1 MSLPSRTVRRHVL
14 REGTSFR
21 TRPRRTIAA
30 LLVCSI
36 PSTFRLSLLIKIHM
50 ALLSVRDLKRQFD
63 TEPVFTDVT
72 FDVQP
77 GDRIG
82 LVGPNGTG
90 KTTLMRILAGVD
102 HEDFGEIEKSPSV
115 KVAMLEQHVDLT
127 RERTLFEEAKSG
139 LAELYALQAESQTL
153 ANQFSQVTDA
163 AESTRLHARY
173 DAVMAELDRHNA
185 HHLDHRV
192 EAVLFGLGF
201 QREQFDRSITQFSG
215 GQQNRML
222 LARIL
227 LSEPDLMLLDEPTNH
242 LDIAATEWLEDYLAR
257 SNQSLI
263 VISHDRYFLDR
274 VTNRTIELFE
284 RRANFYKGNFSAYWR
299 QREERQEF
307 QRKAFEKQQEY
318 VARTEDFIRRNI
330 AGQKTNQAKDR
341 IKKLERVEKVE
352 LIRDVQEVPMNFGE
366 PTRTGDWVFDAQD
379 LSKGFGDR
387 SLFSHFTMQI
397 MRGDRIAILG
407 PNGAGKTTLL
417 RTLIGELPPDSGKLR
432 FGTGVK
438 LAYYDQQLSSVD
450 PELNA
455 VEAVVPPNRPDFLA
469 PAARSLL
476 ARFGLSGDIV
486 FQKIAY
492 MSGGERSRVALAKL
506 SAQNA
511 NVLTLDEP
519 TNHLD
524 LWARQSLEKALQQFD
539 GTMIFVSH
547 DRYFVDQLA
556 TSVIV
561 FEPDGWHH
569 YAGNYSDYV
578 DHMKRREEERK
589 VAQQAAE
596 DAAAKKGNLPANAAK
611 SSNDRPKR
619 KRKFPYRKAPDIERE
634 IAQTEQQLGALQD
647 EMSSPASLRDGNR
660 MKQIATDFE
669 TLQAKLAQLY
679 EHWEEALEL
688 N

>member
-1 MSLPSRTVRRHVL
+1 
-14 REGTSFR
+14 
-21 TRPRRTIAA
+21 
-30 LLVCSI
+30 
-36 PSTFRLSLLIKIHM
+36 M
-50 ALLSVRDLKRQFD
+50 ALLTVRELKRQFD
-63 TEPVFTDVT
+63 SDPVFSNVT
-72 FDVQP
+72 FDVKP

-102 HEDFGEIEKSPSV
+102 HEDFGEIERPNNV

-127 RERTLFEEAKSG
+127 RDRTLFEEAKSG
-139 LAELYALQAESQTL
+139 LAHLYALQKEAEDL
-153 ANQFSQVTDA
+153 ANKFAHVADPH
-163 AESTRLHARY
+163 ESARLHARY
-173 DAVMAELDRHNA
+173 DAVMSELDRHNA

-192 EAVLFGLGF
+192 EAVLDGLGF
-201 QREQFDRSITQFSG
+201 QREQYDRSVREFSG

-227 LSEPDLMLLDEPTNH
+227 LMQPDVMLLDEPTNH

-257 SNQSLI
+257 SSQTLI

-284 RRANFYKGNFSAYWR
+284 RQATCYKGNFSHYWR

-307 QRKAFEKQQEY
+307 QLKAYEKQQEF

-341 IKKLERVEKVE
+341 IKKLERVEEVA
-352 LIRDVQEVPMNFGE
+352 LIRDVKEVPMGFGE
-366 PTRTGDWVFDAQD
+366 ATRTGDWVFDAID
-379 LSKGFGDR
+379 LSKGYGAP
-387 SLFSHFTMQI
+387 LFNNFTMRVE
-397 MRGDRIAILG
+397 RGDRIAILG

-417 RTLIGELPPDSGKLR
+417 RTLIGELEPDSGKLR
-432 FGTGVK
+432 FGSNVK
-438 LAYYDQQLSSVD
+438 IAYYDQQLSSVD
-450 PELNA
+450 PDLPA
-455 VEAVVPPNRPDFLA
+455 IEAAVPPNRPDITQ
-469 PAARSLL
+469 PVARGLL

-486 FQKIAY
+486 FQKVGY
-492 MSGGERSRVALAKL
+492 MSGGERSRVALARL
-506 SAQNA
+506 SAQQA

-524 LWARQSLEKALQQFD
+524 LWARQSLEKALNAFD
-539 GTMIFVSH
+539 GTMLFVSH
-547 DRYFVDQLA
+547 DRYFVNQLA
-556 TSVIV
+556 TAVIV

-578 DHMKRREEERK
+578 EFTKRRAEADKAARQ
-589 VAQQAAE
+589 ADAAE
-596 DAAAKKGNLPANAAK
+596 AKKAAQNSTAARSGTTEK
-611 SSNDRPKR
+611 PKR
-619 KRKFPYRKAPDIERE
+619 KRQFPYRKAADIERE
-634 IAQTEQQLGALQD
+634 IADKEQRIASLQD
-647 EMSSPASLRDGNR
+647 EMASPAALRDGQR
-660 MKQIATDFE
+660 MKQIAADYE
-669 TLQAKLAQLY
+669 ALQQQLPQLY